1 MLSNNERRDAQL
13 TAFERALSGFIHA
26 IENMCQYERPSGAKF
41 LSALPLGEPSSVVFP
56 RG

>member
-26 IENMCQYERPSGAKF
+26 IEKMCQYERPSGAKF